1 MLRWI
6 KSKFEFLYLLSK
18 EVFVHTFYKD
28 NAALLAAAISFYSI
42 LSFVPLV
49 LVLISISS
57 FVVRSS
63 DEVAL
68 ELFTLLNTTFP
79 ATTAQAFELISG
91 VIGKRHLF
99 GLVGLLA
106 LAWSASRIFNVAE
119 SAMNIIWKPE
129 KLRPYWKSRLLTFG
143 LVPFSTVILVFSFGW
158 TALNSLAK
166 QATLPVFEVKL
177 GETFFFT
184 GFFPYFFPALLSFLL
199 FFFIYKVLPSHK
211 PSILACLIGAVFAS
225 VCWEIFKILFDL
237 YVKEYGD
244 MNKIYGSLAGIVI
257 LVLWVYY
264 SAYILIV
271 GAEVGANYERLKSQK
286 VSNS

>member
-1 MLRWI
+1 MLNWF
-6 KSKFEFLYLLSK
+6 KQKADFLFLLAK
-18 EVFVHTFYKD
+18 EVFAHTFYKD

-68 ELFTLLNTTFP
+68 GLFTLLNTTFP

-91 VIGKRHLF
+91 IINKRHLF
-99 GLVGLLA
+99 GIIGILA

-129 KLRPYWKSRLLTFG
+129 RRRPYWKSRLLTFG
-143 LVPFSTVILVFSFGW
+143 LVPFSTVILVFSFSW

-166 QATLPVFEVKL
+166 ETTLPIAEVKL

-184 GFFPYFFPALLSFLL
+184 GFFPYFFPAFLSFLL

-211 PSILACLIGAVFAS
+211 PSVTACVVGAGFAAIS
-225 VCWEIFKILFDL
+225 WEIFKILFDL

-264 SAYILIV
+264 SSYILIV
-271 GAEVGANYERLKSQK
+271 GAEVGANYERLKNRK
-286 VSNS
+286 T